1 MDMIGL
7 LSLELGALTT
17 GSLEDP
23 VTDDSA
29 GLCSPLP
36 SSCACM
42 KEIGD
47 KGSSASDATIGF
59 KFMTILYFNFLI
71 EDKLFVKKNFF

>member
-1 MDMIGL
+1 LEDEAKAKTSAKEKVSADSMGRPSLTMDMIGL

-29 GLCSPLP
+29 GICTPP
-36 SSCACM
+36 PKTFA
-42 KEIGD
+42 
-47 KGSSASDATIGF
+47 
-59 KFMTILYFNFLI
+59 
-71 EDKLFVKKNFF
+71 